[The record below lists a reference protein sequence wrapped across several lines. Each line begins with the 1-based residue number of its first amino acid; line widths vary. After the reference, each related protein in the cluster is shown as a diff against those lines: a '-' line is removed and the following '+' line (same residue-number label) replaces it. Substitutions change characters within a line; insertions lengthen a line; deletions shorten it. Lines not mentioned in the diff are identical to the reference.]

1 MAMAS
6 LFRPFLLLSSF
17 FILFPFTSPLSDSEA
32 LLNFKKSLT
41 NAAALDSWVPG
52 SAPCN
57 NWNGVLCSK
66 QAVSVLRLEGMG
78 LSGKMDVDSL
88 VELKNLRSFSVMN
101 NSFTGTLPDM
111 NRLGSLRALFL
122 SGNQFSGEIPAEF
135 FAKMGS
141 LKKIWLSNNKFT
153 GNIPFSLGEL
163 PSLFELHLENNQFS
177 GHIPAFKHPSLKYIN
192 MSNNKLLGEIP
203 SSLSKFKADSF
214 SGNPDLCGE
223 QVGAACKKK
232 VDDGSSEEATPNAP
246 IDPHDHSR
254 HLNESNKKIIAAFV
268 TLGVMLLSVVLFF
281 AIRWR
286 RKKKQEDANRLG
298 RLNSAE
304 SAVEVQV
311 SLPTRVPRPREMEA
325 GRNKNNSSS
334 NRSRGGSNNGRG
346 HGNVPELVMVNDE
359 KGVFGLPDLMKAS
372 AEVLGNGGLGSCYKA
387 IMANKATVVAKRMRE
402 MNALGKEPFDAEVK
416 RIGKFKHPNVLT
428 PLAYH
433 YRKDEKLF
441 VYEYLPKGNLLFL
454 LHGDHGTT
462 SRVELDWPSRLK
474 IVQGIARGL
483 DYIHTELASHDVP
496 HGNLKSS
503 NVLLGPDNHPFLLD
517 YGFWPLLNPEGA
529 KTLFAYKTPEAIQ
542 HGIVSHKSDIF
553 CLGIIILEIL
563 TGKFPSQYLNDGN
576 GGTDLVQWVAYGFS
590 QGTQAEFLDPEI
602 ARRENS
608 LGNMDKL
615 LHIGLLC
622 TQSDPEQRL
631 DMKEALRM
639 IEEVQVEGG
648 LESQSQVRT
657 IEVLPSL
664 PDGYADGTPNINS
677 QSTNSRYGNNNG
689 EQIHESE
696 ISEDRSGRPD
706 GVP

>member
-6 LFRPFLLLSSF
+6 LFRPFLFLSSF
-17 FILFPFTSPLSDSEA
+17 LILFPLTSPLSDSEA

-52 SAPCN
+52 SSPCNN

-66 QAVSVLRLEGMG
+66 QSV
-78 LSGKMDVDSL
+78 V
-88 VELKNLRSFSVMN
+88 
-101 NSFTGTLPDM
+101 
-111 NRLGSLRALFL
+111 
-122 SGNQFSGEIPAEF
+122 
-135 FAKMGS
+135 
-141 LKKIWLSNNKFT
+141 
-153 GNIPFSLGEL
+153 
-163 PSLFELHLENNQFS
+163 
-177 GHIPAFKHPSLKYIN
+177 
-192 MSNNKLLGEIP
+192 
-203 SSLSKFKADSF
+203 
-214 SGNPDLCGE
+214 
-223 QVGAACKKK
+223 
-232 VDDGSSEEATPNAP
+232 DGSSEEATPNAP
-246 IDPHDHSR
+246 TDPHDHSR

-286 RKKKQEDANRLG
+286 RKKKQEDANALG

-387 IMANKATVVAKRMRE
+387 TMANGATVVAKRMRE
-402 MNALGKEPFDAEVK
+402 MNALGKEPFDVEVK

-454 LHGDHGTT
+454 LHDVYIVTSSMDSDKNIYPISLGDHGTT
-462 SRVELDWPSRLK
+462 SRGELDWPSRLK
-474 IVQGIARGL
+474 IVQGIAKGL

-542 HGIVSHKSDIF
+542 HGIVSHKSDIY

-608 LGNMDKL
+608 LGNIEKL

-664 PDGYADGTPNINS
+664 RDGYADGVPNINS
-677 QSTNSRYGNNNG
+677 QSTNSRDGNNG